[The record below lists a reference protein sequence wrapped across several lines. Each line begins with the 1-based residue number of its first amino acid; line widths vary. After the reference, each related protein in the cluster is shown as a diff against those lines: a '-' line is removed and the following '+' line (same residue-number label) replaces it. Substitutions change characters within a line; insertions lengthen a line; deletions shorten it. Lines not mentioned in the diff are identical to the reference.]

1 MCVYVSLY
9 VFPPITD
16 VSHAQRVLHIE
27 SARPHEFASM
37 QLLQLLELQDSIPIT
52 ESDVLISL

>member
-1 MCVYVSLY
+1 MTSRL
-9 VFPPITD
+9 
-16 VSHAQRVLHIE
+16 RLVLNVIL
-27 SARPHEFASM
+27 HEFASM